1 MKNINIS
8 RVVLVFVL
16 AIFTVSNAVS
26 ACTLFA
32 ASGDEWVKGGGT
44 LINKNRDWEVEE
56 QYTQVVF
63 PSAGKYAYM
72 GIYSAPSHG
81 IRGGINEK
89 GLVVITATASSI
101 PTKERRAMPYKTG
114 GIIIPMLTEC
124 SSVEQALSRTELFLG
139 PQYVMIADK
148 NEVAYIEI
156 APGGVYSIKRV
167 KNNVLYH
174 TNHYL
179 DPSTSFANYRQPGVS
194 SLTRYN
200 RIGYLLNNTKKPF
213 TLDDFIRFSNDQHD
227 GVDNSIWRTGS
238 KKTSSQTLAV
248 FSVYIPKEGSPV
260 IYTKIRENVADQG
273 KEKISIV
280 KADKIFKRY

>member
-1 MKNINIS
+1 MKKS
-8 RVVLVFVL
+8 VFSLLFTTLVSIML
-16 AIFTVSNAVS
+16 LSSSAN

-32 ASGDEWVKGGGT
+32 ANGNEWVKGGGS

-81 IRGGINEK
+81 IRGGINEQ

-101 PTKERRAMPYKTG
+101 PTKQRRAMPYKVG
-114 GIIIPMLTEC
+114 GIITPLLTEC
-124 SSVEQALSRTELFLG
+124 RSVEQALSRTDLFLG
-139 PQYVMIADK
+139 PQYIMLADK
-148 NEVAYIEI
+148 NEIAYIEI

-167 KNNVLYH
+167 KNGTLYH

-179 DPSTSFANYRQPGVS
+179 EADTLFANYRQPGTS

-200 RIGYLLNNTKKPF
+200 RIAELLNTGTKPF
-213 TLDDFIRFSNDQHD
+213 TLNDFIRFSNDQNA
-227 GVDNSIWRTGS
+227 GADNSIWRTGS
-238 KKTSSQTLAV
+238 KPTSSQTL
-248 FSVYIPKEGSPV
+248 SVLTVYLPKEGSPV
-260 IYTKIRENVADQG
+260 IYTKIREKTDERG
-273 KEKISIV
+273 KEKINIV
-280 KADKIFKRY
+280 KADNLFKR